1 MKLDGGEE
9 GLKSWMGSLC
19 SIILATVMLA
29 YMYQKMDVL
38 IARKD
43 VDVLSTINDQY
54 YEDDFIFSYEN
65 GLNVAVSFTAYD
77 GEQKW
82 ILDPTYGS
90 LIFNSYTW
98 GSREDGSLF
107 AERIKLDQ
115 HICQRDE
122 LGLDEGDAKFLPIN
136 SASRSIVD
144 QY

>member
-1 MKLDGGEE
+1 MKIDGGEV
-9 GLKSWMGSLC
+9 GIKSWMGSLC

-43 VDVLSTINDQY
+43 VDVLSTINDQFY
-54 YEDDFIFSYEN
+54 SDDFIFSYEN
-65 GLNVAVSFTAYD
+65 GLNIAVAFTAYD
-77 GEQKW
+77 QEQEW

-90 LIFNSYTW
+90 LIFNSYSW
-98 GSREDGSLF
+98 GPKEDGGYST
-107 AERIKLDQ
+107 ERIRLKE

-122 LGLDEGDAKFLPIN
+122 LGLGDGDAKFLPLN
-136 SASRSIVD
+136 DESRGLVD